1 MELSGY
7 KNVFARKRSYID
19 KVYWILF
26 GVLIIVAIFFAPAWL
41 ARQNKKE
48 KPAMHYV
55 RFASWVFG
63 WSIIGW
69 LWSLFCAT
77 KK

>member
-1 MELSGY
+1 MPPFLVKKMITTGQ
-7 KNVFARKRSYID
+7 
-19 KVYWILF
+19 ILLITKY
-26 GVLIIVAIFFAPAWL
+26 VISILIIVAIFFAPAWL

-55 RFASWVFG
+55 RLASWVFG

>member
-1 MELSGY
+1 MPPVLLNRMMDTGQ
-7 KNVFARKRSYID
+7 
-19 KVYWILF
+19 ILLILKYVI
-26 GVLIIVAIFFAPAWL
+26 GVLIIIAIFFAPAWL
-41 ARQNKKE
+41 ARQTKKG
-48 KPAMHYV
+48 KPKMHYV
-55 RFASWVFG
+55 RLASWVFG